1 LLRTSGAEGT
11 PVNRAKVRRDM
22 EDESQRL
29 YPTRVLRLDAM
40 VESLLVEVRQMDLD
54 PAACELLTDIYG
66 RELRVLRGAL
76 PSDLVEELDD
86 LLPSLQSGNATLV
99 ELRMVHAQLHGWLA
113 GLLQGLQL
121 ASICQ
126 HLDAH
131 LETAERRRASGREVG
146 AATRRDADAAYL

>member
-1 LLRTSGAEGT
+1 VEER
-11 PVNRAKVRRDM
+11 
-22 EDESQRL
+22 SQRL
-29 YPTRVLRLDAM
+29 YPTRVLRLGTM
-40 VESLLVEVRQMDLD
+40 VESLLVEIRQMDLD
-54 PAACELLTDIYG
+54 PAACQLLTDIYG
-66 RELRVLRGAL
+66 RELRVLHGAL
-76 PSDLVEELDD
+76 PGDLAEELDE
-86 LLPSLQSGNATLV
+86 LLPSLPSETATLV

-131 LETAERRRASGREVG
+131 LEPTERRRTSAREVR